1 MMPYLI
7 AMLLILLIALTWVGV
22 QYAYRAFAL
31 RHPEWGP
38 ARESF
43 GCGMMCT
50 CDEPC
55 EEQKQKLKD
64 REQTNK
70 PVTGGG

>member
-1 MMPYLI
+1 MWI
-7 AMLLILLIALTWVGV
+7 NFIVAVGLILVIAVAWVSV
-22 QYAYRAFAL
+22 QYLYRWFAL
-31 RHPEWGP
+31 RHPEFGP

-55 EEQKQKLKD
+55 EEQKQKQRM
-64 REQTNK
+64 REQVKSN
-70 PVTGGG
+70 